1 MLWLNET
8 LDALDNNALSL
19 TALLLVVLLV
29 NDIVD
34 HALYHWRVRVLDP
47 DELLKIRQ
55 PDAVLKD
62 FLSRRKQDVEV
73 DDGKFPTTI
82 MDARQNLL
90 VVDVS
95 ACVKVKLKE
104 N

>member
-1 MLWLNET
+1 MLWLNKN

-62 FLSRRKQDVEV
+62 FLCGRKQDIEV

-82 MDARQNLL
+82 MNARQNLL

-95 ACVKVKLKE
+95 ACVEVKLKE